1 MDSELNLERLQKISE
16 FSEFDKKKFQ
26 IISRFYNRKNVQE
39 YLSLL
44 SEKGY
49 IDYLWKDKFCNL
61 SEEVKEDIEDLFNL
75 YNTDNNNKLQ
85 IVYLQQQDKTS
96 HTGWGYECSS
106 LKENDLD
113 FYLPIFFQEFSLYPV
128 SLISK
133 SKLKTIYLCN
143 SLNFITDQYTQYR
156 AAVPDFHKD
165 YMAMIYCCKEVSLK
179 YIRNVI
185 HHEFFHFLDYVED
198 GKIYD
203 KDPIWESYN
212 PADFE
217 YGRGGAYE
225 REWKP
230 LENNKK
236 EFLNFYSTT
245 GIEEDKAEIYA
256 FMMLGCNKIQD
267 VENEGLKKKIEYIKN
282 MMNRFDKQGFG
293 KPNFWE
299 LLMKFREKIDNHNI

>member
-1 MDSELNLERLQKISE
+1 
-16 FSEFDKKKFQ
+16 
-26 IISRFYNRKNVQE
+26 
-39 YLSLL
+39 
-44 SEKGY
+44 
-49 IDYLWKDKFCNL
+49 
-61 SEEVKEDIEDLFNL
+61 
-75 YNTDNNNKLQ
+75 
-85 IVYLQQQDKTS
+85 
-96 HTGWGYECSS
+96 
-106 LKENDLD
+106 
-113 FYLPIFFQEFSLYPV
+113 
-128 SLISK
+128 
-133 SKLKTIYLCN
+133 
-143 SLNFITDQYTQYR
+143 
-156 AAVPDFHKD
+156 
-165 YMAMIYCCKEVSLK
+165 
-179 YIRNVI
+179 
-185 HHEFFHFLDYVED
+185 LDYVED

-256 FMMLGCNKIQD
+256 FMMLECNKIKD

-282 MMNRFDKQGFG
+282 MMNRFNKQGFG
-293 KPNFWE
+293 KPKFWE